1 MIATKLYLPQPRP
14 EWISRPRLTERLQA
28 SSNQKLTLLS
38 APAGF
43 GKTSLV
49 GEWINQSE
57 RPVAW
62 VSLDAGDND
71 PARFWSYFI
80 AALQTL
86 QNDLGNDA
94 LAMLQSPEPAPLTV
108 SLTHLINDIAAFPG
122 SFSLVLDDYQAIH
135 ARPIH
140 ESLFFFIEHMPA
152 QMHMVI
158 LSRSDPTLPLARLRA
173 RNQLHEIHSD
183 ILQFTM
189 EEAREFLKRVMKLDL
204 SADDIAALET
214 RTEGWIAG
222 LQLAALSMQGRADVT
237 GFIHTFSG
245 NHHYIVSYLV
255 EEVFAQRPKGTL
267 DFLLRTSILDRLCAP
282 LCDAILEKR
291 NSLASLDALE
301 RANLFL
307 LPLDDQHQWFR
318 YHQLFADI
326 LRARL
331 QKTQPGL
338 IPELHRRAAEWFESS
353 NLMEEAIK
361 HALAAQDFPLAGRI
375 VEKVAPRTIVSG
387 QIRTVLDWLE
397 SLPDEMMNSSPNLCL
412 IHSAALMFT
421 NQLDAAEARLQV
433 GERYLQSLQGE
444 ETIQQRAIRGKLE
457 IMRANLARLY
467 GDLETCI
474 YHANRALDVL
484 PRSEKYWRASPLVHS
499 ASAYLLDGEVGPGRE
514 EQAVAA
520 YLAARDSGNLFTL
533 LRSIT
538 NLARLRA
545 IQGRL
550 HKATLT
556 YREVLEEAPGGLQ
569 RLIGSAAY
577 HFGFAYYFGQ
587 GSLFYEWNDL
597 KAAEEHLLHGVNL
610 VRETLTADADVITLG
625 YSCLARLRQARGDE
639 AGARAVLED
648 FSRVVQGQRLLPGLV
663 RGRNAEEARIRLM
676 QGDLAAASFWAET
689 SGPSVKDETL
699 PYPKEAEYLLL
710 ARIIIAR
717 NQDNPD
723 GSSLQGVLVLLARLL
738 QVAETGNRMG
748 SMVEIL
754 SLRALALYAL
764 GDFGEAREAISRA
777 LRLAG
782 IEGFLRVFLDQGET
796 MHRLLLEVSAGLE
809 PPQAKEYPLDEI
821 ATVLAAFSGEQRS
834 HGRIPRTERSIEYP
848 ESAKI
853 FTRREL
859 EVLQLIAEG
868 ASNQDIA
875 ARLVI
880 AGPTVKR
887 HISNIFDKLGV
898 GSRTQAIAQARNL
911 GLLS

>member
-1 MIATKLYLPQPRP
+1 MVI
-14 EWISRPRLTERLQA
+14 LT
-28 SSNQKLTLLS
+28 N
-38 APAGF
+38 
-43 GKTSLV
+43 
-49 GEWINQSE
+49 
-57 RPVAW
+57 
-62 VSLDAGDND
+62 
-71 PARFWSYFI
+71 
-80 AALQTL
+80 
-86 QNDLGNDA
+86 
-94 LAMLQSPEPAPLTV
+94 
-108 SLTHLINDIAAFPG
+108 LINDIAAFPD
-122 SFSLVLDDYQAIH
+122 SFSLVLDDYQAIR
-135 ARPIH
+135 ARSIQ
-140 ESLFFFIEHMPA
+140 ESLFFLLEHMPA
-152 QMHMVI
+152 QMHIVM
-158 LSRSDPTLPLARLRA
+158 LSRSDPSLPLARLRG

-183 ILQFTM
+183 VLRFTL
-189 EEAREFLKRVMKLDL
+189 EEAREFLNRVMQLDL
-204 SADDIAALET
+204 SPEDIAALET

-222 LQLAALSMQGRADVT
+222 LQLAALSMQGREDVT
-237 GFIHTFSG
+237 DFIHAFSG
-245 NHHYIVSYLV
+245 NHHYIFSYLV
-255 EEVFAQRPKGTL
+255 EEVFAHRPKGTL

-307 LPLDDQHQWFR
+307 LPLDDQHEWFR

-361 HALAAQDFPLAGRI
+361 HALAAQDFPLAARI

-397 SLPDEMMNSSPNLCL
+397 SLPDELMNNSPNLCL
-412 IHSAALMFT
+412 IQAAALMFT
-421 NQLDAAEARLQV
+421 NQLEAAEARLQV
-433 GERYLQSLQGE
+433 GERYIQSLQGE
-444 ETIQQRAIRGKLE
+444 ETTQQRAIWGKLE

-467 GDLETCI
+467 GDLEKCI
-474 YHANRALDVL
+474 DHANRALKVL
-484 PRSEKYWRASPLVHS
+484 PESEKYWRASPLVHS
-499 ASAYLLDGEVGPGRE
+499 ASTYLLDGDVGTGRE

-550 HKATLT
+550 HQATLT
-556 YREVLEEAPGGLQ
+556 YREVLEESPGGLQ
-569 RLIGSAAY
+569 RLIGSASY

-587 GSLFYEWNDL
+587 GSLLYEWNDL
-597 KAAEEHLLHGVNL
+597 EAAEEHLLHGVDL
-610 VRETLTADADVITLG
+610 IRETLTADADVITLG

-639 AGARAVLED
+639 AGAIAVLED

-676 QGDLAAASFWAET
+676 QDDLAAASLWAER
-689 SGPSVKDETL
+689 SGRRVKDETL
-699 PYPKEAEYLLL
+699 PYPKESEYLLL

-717 NQDNPD
+717 NQQNPD
-723 GSSLQGVLVLLARLL
+723 DPSLQDVLALLDQLL
-738 QVAETGNRMG
+738 QAAEMGSRMG
-748 SMVEIL
+748 SVIEIL
-754 SLRALALYAL
+754 SLRALALYVL
-764 GDFGEAREAISRA
+764 GDFGESREAISRA

-782 IEGFLRVFLDQGET
+782 TEGFLRVFLDQGEV
-796 MHRLLLEVSAGLE
+796 MHRLLLDISAGLG

-821 ATVLAAFSGEQRS
+821 ARVLAAFSGEKTV
-834 HGRIPRTERSIEYP
+834 HGQMPETEAYIQCP
-848 ESAKI
+848 ESAEL
-853 FTRREL
+853 FTKREL

-880 AGPTVKR
+880 ASPTVKR

-898 GSRTQAIAQARNL
+898 GSRTQALAQAKKL

>member
-122 SFSLVLDDYQAIH
+122 SFSLVLDDYQAIR

-307 LPLDDQHQWFR
+307 LPLDDQHEWFR

-338 IPELHRRAAEWFESS
+338 IPELHRRAAEWFERS
-353 NLMEEAIK
+353 NLMEEAVK

-397 SLPDEMMNSSPNLCL
+397 SLPDEMMNSSPNL
-412 IHSAALMFT
+412 
-421 NQLDAAEARLQV
+421 
-433 GERYLQSLQGE
+433 
-444 ETIQQRAIRGKLE
+444 
-457 IMRANLARLY
+457 
-467 GDLETCI
+467 
-474 YHANRALDVL
+474 
-484 PRSEKYWRASPLVHS
+484 
-499 ASAYLLDGEVGPGRE
+499 
-514 EQAVAA
+514 
-520 YLAARDSGNLFTL
+520 
-533 LRSIT
+533 
-538 NLARLRA
+538 
-545 IQGRL
+545 
-550 HKATLT
+550 
-556 YREVLEEAPGGLQ
+556 
-569 RLIGSAAY
+569 
-577 HFGFAYYFGQ
+577 
-587 GSLFYEWNDL
+587 
-597 KAAEEHLLHGVNL
+597 
-610 VRETLTADADVITLG
+610 
-625 YSCLARLRQARGDE
+625 
-639 AGARAVLED
+639 
-648 FSRVVQGQRLLPGLV
+648 
-663 RGRNAEEARIRLM
+663 
-676 QGDLAAASFWAET
+676 
-689 SGPSVKDETL
+689 
-699 PYPKEAEYLLL
+699 
-710 ARIIIAR
+710 
-717 NQDNPD
+717 
-723 GSSLQGVLVLLARLL
+723 
-738 QVAETGNRMG
+738 
-748 SMVEIL
+748 
-754 SLRALALYAL
+754 
-764 GDFGEAREAISRA
+764 
-777 LRLAG
+777 
-782 IEGFLRVFLDQGET
+782 
-796 MHRLLLEVSAGLE
+796 
-809 PPQAKEYPLDEI
+809 
-821 ATVLAAFSGEQRS
+821 
-834 HGRIPRTERSIEYP
+834 
-848 ESAKI
+848 
-853 FTRREL
+853 
-859 EVLQLIAEG
+859 
-868 ASNQDIA
+868 
-875 ARLVI
+875 
-880 AGPTVKR
+880 
-887 HISNIFDKLGV
+887 
-898 GSRTQAIAQARNL
+898 
-911 GLLS
+911 